1 MNSFAHSIVCTFLL
15 LAVCFAAEPPKDTKP
30 ATPAIQPGHLELTL
44 KAWEAHEKNNHA
56 EALKAAEK
64 CITAFEAPAAKL
76 QEKFEKEKVTT
87 PVGEVSAEEK
97 KAIEGNGVLN
107 DVAACQIIRGLSL
120 VALKKN
126 DDARSAFKA
135 AEKLSHARVWDP
147 QGWFWSPAEKA
158 KEELENLK

>member
-15 LAVCFAAEPPKDTKP
+15 LAVCSVAEPPKDTTPSAP
-30 ATPAIQPGHLELTL
+30 AAQPGHLELTM
-44 KAWEAHEKNNHA
+44 KAWQAHDKSEHA

-64 CITAFEAPAAKL
+64 CIAAFEASATKL
-76 QEKFEKEKVTT
+76 QGKLEKEKATT

-97 KAIEGNGVLN
+97 KAIESNGVLN
-107 DVAACQIIRGLSL
+107 DVAACQIVRGLSL